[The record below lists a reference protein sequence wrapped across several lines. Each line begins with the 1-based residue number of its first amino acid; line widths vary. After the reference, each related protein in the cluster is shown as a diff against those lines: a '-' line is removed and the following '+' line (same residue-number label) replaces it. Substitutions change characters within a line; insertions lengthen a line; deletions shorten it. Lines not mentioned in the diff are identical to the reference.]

1 MLMRDIN
8 LLLPSAI
15 RTMRSSLRDVSHQ
28 QIPFTVDGLIRQ
40 GLPEKF
46 ASQVRE
52 AAKELGGE
60 RLVVARFIEELFAM
74 NHETFEAHESLM
86 KWINSHDAGK
96 GEEIKARVRGILNA
110 WYEDEF
116 GPGYLESVM
125 PDDEETVQDKARI
138 FVNHLF

>member
-1 MLMRDIN
+1 
-8 LLLPSAI
+8 
-15 RTMRSSLRDVSHQ
+15 
-28 QIPFTVDGLIRQ
+28 
-40 GLPEKF
+40 
-46 ASQVRE
+46 
-52 AAKELGGE
+52 
-60 RLVVARFIEELFAM
+60 M

-138 FVNHLF
+138 FVNHLFWKRSLAEDSHRLTEEAAPLGAAFLCLKDPTEKIKPIPVLDNVEIFKRLNEYESHKFLIWILNKINKNK

>member
-15 RTMRSSLRDVSHQ
+15 RTMRSSLRDVSRQ

-52 AAKELGGE
+52 AAKELA
-60 RLVVARFIEELFAM
+60 V
-74 NHETFEAHESLM
+74 S
-86 KWINSHDAGK
+86 
-96 GEEIKARVRGILNA
+96 A
-110 WYEDEF
+110 WWW
-116 GPGYLESVM
+116 PALLKSSS
-125 PDDEETVQDKARI
+125 R
-138 FVNHLF
+138 

>member
-1 MLMRDIN
+1 
-8 LLLPSAI
+8 
-15 RTMRSSLRDVSHQ
+15 
-28 QIPFTVDGLIRQ
+28 
-40 GLPEKF
+40 
-46 ASQVRE
+46 
-52 AAKELGGE
+52 
-60 RLVVARFIEELFAM
+60 M

-116 GPGYLESVM
+116 GPGYLESVT

>member
-15 RTMRSSLRDVSHQ
+15 RTMRSSLRDVSRQ

-60 RLVVARFIEELFAM
+60 RLVVARFIEELFTM

>member
-1 MLMRDIN
+1 
-8 LLLPSAI
+8 
-15 RTMRSSLRDVSHQ
+15 
-28 QIPFTVDGLIRQ
+28 
-40 GLPEKF
+40 
-46 ASQVRE
+46 
-52 AAKELGGE
+52 
-60 RLVVARFIEELFAM
+60 M

-110 WYEDEF
+110 GYEDEF
-116 GPGYLESVM
+116 GPGYLESVT